1 MLDDNLL
8 KLKLKEFSLTE
19 SLLPRN
25 ATRSMAAMEELEV
38 NREHRMIFL
47 VRFQTGH
54 RPLN

>member
-25 ATRSMAAMEELEV
+25 ATRSMAAIEELEV